1 MLALVHVD
9 ARASGEEHHAAWASM
24 SRSLRT
30 RMIGASNCHS
40 HLLPFLFLFSHQ
52 VLWKPLLEAAAV
64 IRGAGWGDM
73 KAGESGGSDVHGP
86 ASRAGGGADND
97 ASVKRR
103 TLTMKFYTQLKEDD
117 DAFDTE
123 V

>member
-1 MLALVHVD
+1 MGVHEPLPPNAHDWRVKL
-9 ARASGEEHHAAWASM
+9 SFTPAA
-24 SRSLRT
+24 
-30 RMIGASNCHS
+30 
-40 HLLPFLFLFSHQ
+40 FLFLFSHQ

-64 IRGAGWGDM
+64 IRGAGWVDM